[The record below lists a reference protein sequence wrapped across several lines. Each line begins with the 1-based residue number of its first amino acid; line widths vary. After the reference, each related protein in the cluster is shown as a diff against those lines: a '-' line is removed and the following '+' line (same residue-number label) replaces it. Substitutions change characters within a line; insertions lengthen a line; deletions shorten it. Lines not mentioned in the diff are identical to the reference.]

1 MPASTKRP
9 ERLTER
15 FEVRITP
22 DERSRMDRALDLY
35 GKRTGH
41 VLSRSDLAR
50 RAIGKMIKAMEREYG
65 G

>member
-1 MPASTKRP
+1 
-9 ERLTER
+9 
-15 FEVRITP
+15 
-22 DERSRMDRALDLY
+22 MDRALDLY